1 MIMIAHCFTRF
12 ARTACVIALAAT
24 LVGCAGS
31 GGSSGSASASGPSG
45 VASASVPADPKEAI
59 LQGYRQMKNKSY
71 RLRETTTMSGPRG
84 ASTFTR
90 VAEFVPPNAS
100 HAITE
105 GYESIS
111 IGDDHYE
118 KVDGKWLR

>member
-1 MIMIAHCFTRF
+1 MIMTAYCITSFG
-12 ARTACVIALAAT
+12 RTACAIALAAT

-31 GGSSGSASASGPSG
+31 GSSSGSASIGGPSG
-45 VASASVPADPKEAI
+45 FASASIPADPKEAI

-84 ASTFTR
+84 ANTFTR

-111 IGDDHYE
+111 IGDDHY
-118 KVDGKWLR
+118 